1 LICIAAVASVTRVT
15 ADRVTA
21 FSYSEGK
28 GFSTIAAVCVTTIAA
43 VSVYTVT

>member
-28 GFSTIAAVCVTTIAA
+28 GFSAIAAVSVTAVTA